1 MLEVYVYVNEQVEDS
16 YDEVFDLKN
25 EDVMN
30 VVFDVRQLEID
41 VEVVVLICVLVG

>member
-30 VVFDVRQLEID
+30 VVFDVRELEIHA
-41 VEVVVLICVLVG
+41 EVVVLISLLLA